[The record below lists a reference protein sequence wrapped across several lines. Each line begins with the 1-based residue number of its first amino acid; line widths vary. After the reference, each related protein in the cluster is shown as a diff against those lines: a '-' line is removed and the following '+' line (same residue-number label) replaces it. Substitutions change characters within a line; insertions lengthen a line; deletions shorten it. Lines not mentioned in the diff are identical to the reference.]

1 MTVDGKRK
9 AQAKRNEQRKLNQEK
24 YELNK
29 RNRERRQKNQEQ
41 EKLRKRTD
49 SSSHPANIIK
59 SSKQLENKDGTERM
73 VEQTEAMEAF
83 GFPDENIS
91 DSDIYGDQSG
101 FGDNFQESS
110 GVSPDIAIVNI

>member
-1 MTVDGKRK
+1 
-9 AQAKRNEQRKLNQEK
+9 
-24 YELNK
+24 
-29 RNRERRQKNQEQ
+29 
-41 EKLRKRTD
+41 
-49 SSSHPANIIK
+49 
-59 SSKQLENKDGTERM
+59 M